1 MGLFGKKGQAPAEEA
16 PVKHGSMA
24 GDAAPGVSADAAGGD
39 GGAQQPEGAPK
50 KGLFGGGKAKK
61 EKPPR
66 QKKAKKG
73 RDDQQAAPK
82 KKKSELVNVLDESV
96 WESVNEDFKA
106 NKQFIIQDGGETKY
120 VAFLFETDQV
130 GGLAGKENRRDESKG
145 SVIEAIRTGR
155 IKTYIRVE
163 MLMDNAFII
172 IPESET
178 VAGMEEFNLFLG
190 VDYVLCT
197 VTPDG
202 MITTVTERGTEAEDD
217 PEVKIKFDEIKRL
230 IQTGGDVRGLW
241 PDGARFRTEVKEDSP
256 FDDMLAQSGM
266 SARGVNTL
274 SVSQGADPVDM
285 DDDAE
290 PLPDDMDPDADDFDD
305 VPAATMGGQA
315 PAAPAYQEP
324 QAPAPYQEA
333 PQPAYQPQ
341 APVQP
346 VQEGY
351 PQYPQGDGQY
361 QQPAYPQQ
369 PVPPVYPQGQGQYPP
384 EGYVQQPAYPQQ
396 PVQQPAYPQQP
407 AMSPMGP
414 QPMGPAAPDLNFGG
428 QPAAEYPDITP
439 EHVEEFV
446 SRRFFSDD
454 LALEVST
461 EPFDLQFMQGNT
473 YEPFNTDR
481 GTGWLNEYLSH
492 MARDA
497 NTRMERLHAEN
508 LYRMRERYLRLI
520 QSHCTS
526 IAKSLDVSDDSTYYG
541 RVRFAIEQN
550 RNECLANLDKQVAA
564 RRDQIEREWNDR
576 LDRAGRAAYE
586 RAVADTESKY
596 GQSHRDEL
604 QKLESIEKD
613 EIERDYNNSMARLNA
628 DRRREAEKLLDMA
641 ISATLQE
648 LSGVYLM
655 VMRDEKREYIRIQNE
670 MTRFIDDNRKD
681 EKARIDAIAE
691 QNRQSNR
698 AEEVRNEFAAK
709 IKSMA
714 AEFEMKKTM
723 LQADIDGI
731 NREHD
736 ADLRRMES
744 EWQGRLNAERSKNA
758 DLQQLVDDLTAKLT
772 DFDHNKDEA
781 VKKKMESLDAEK
793 EDWGR
798 QMDHIIEVN
807 KRSNMI
813 SSFLLVA
820 IAIAAIG
827 IGFILGS
834 ILNVRRTSQIEQD
847 SVRAYYQQAGEDGKS
862 DIPALDA
869 LDTIAPG
876 IYFDFGA
883 EG

>member
-1 MGLFGKKGQAPAEEA
+1 MGLFGKKNQAPAEEA
-16 PVKHGSMA
+16 PIKHGSMA
-24 GDAAPGVSADAAGGD
+24 GDAAPGVSAEAAGGD
-39 GGAQQPEGAPK
+39 GAQQPEDAPK

-61 EKPPR
+61 GKPPKE
-66 QKKAKKG
+66 KKPKKG
-73 RDDQQAAPK
+73 KDDRQAAPK
-82 KKKSELVNVLDESV
+82 KKKSELVSVLDESV

-106 NKQFIIQDGGETKY
+106 NKQFIIQDGGEVKY

-172 IPESET
+172 IPEPET

-190 VDYVLCT
+190 VDYILCT

-202 MITTVTERGTEAEDD
+202 MITTVTERGTEADDD

-241 PDGARFRTEVKEDSP
+241 PDGARFRTEIKEDSP
-256 FDDMLAQSGM
+256 FDDVLAQSGM

-274 SVSQGADPVDM
+274 SVAQSAPVVDDPDN
-285 DDDAE
+285 DAE
-290 PLPDDMDPDADDFDD
+290 PLPDDMEPDADDEFDD
-305 VPAATMGGQA
+305 VPAASMGA
-315 PAAPAYQEP
+315 PAGAPPAPAYQESTP
-324 QAPAPYQEA
+324 MPPAPQTPPEAAYQPPVQQAQPAYPPEGYPQYQQPPEAQYPQQPPQGYA
-333 PQPAYQPQ
+333 PQPAYPQ
-341 APVQP
+341 AQP
-346 VQEGY
+346 GMA
-351 PQYPQGDGQY
+351 P
-361 QQPAYPQQ
+361 
-369 PVPPVYPQGQGQYPP
+369 
-384 EGYVQQPAYPQQ
+384 
-396 PVQQPAYPQQP
+396 
-407 AMSPMGP
+407 MSPMGP
-414 QPMGPAAPDLNFGG
+414 QPMGPQAPDLNFGG
-428 QPAAEYPDITP
+428 QPVAEYPDITQ

-446 SRRFFSDD
+446 SRKFFSDD

-461 EPFDLQFMQGNT
+461 EPFDLQFLQGNS

-481 GTGWLNEYLSH
+481 GPGWLNEYLSH

-497 NTRMERLHAEN
+497 NTRMERLHSEN

-550 RNECLANLDKQVAA
+550 RSENLANLDKQVAT
-564 RRDQIEREWNDR
+564 RREQIEREWNER

-613 EIERDYNNSMARLNA
+613 EIERDYNNSMARLNM

-681 EKARIDAIAE
+681 EKARIDALAE

-709 IKSMA
+709 IKAMA
-714 AEFEMKKTM
+714 AEFDMKKTM

-736 ADLRRMES
+736 ADIRRMES
-744 EWQGRLNAERSKNA
+744 EWQGRLNAERAKSE
-758 DLQQLVDDLTAKLT
+758 DLQRMVDDLTEKLT
-772 DFDHNKDEA
+772 DFDHSKDEA
-781 VKKKMESLDAEK
+781 VRKKMESLDAEK

-807 KRSNMI
+807 KRANMI

-834 ILNVRRTSQIEQD
+834 ILNVRKTSQAEQD
-847 SVRAYYQQAGEDGKS
+847 SLRAYYDQAGARDED

-869 LDTIAPG
+869 LNTIVPG
-876 IYFDFGA
+876 IYFDFDA